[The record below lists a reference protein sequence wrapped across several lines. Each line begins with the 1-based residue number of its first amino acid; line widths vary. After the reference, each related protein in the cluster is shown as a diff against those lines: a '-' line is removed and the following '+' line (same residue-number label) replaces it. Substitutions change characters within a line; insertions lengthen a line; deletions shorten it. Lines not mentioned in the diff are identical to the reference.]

1 MTLEVNIVI
10 FHLEQLGL
18 MSISLKLCM
27 ILYTCIMSPRSRPYA
42 SVGISVGI
50 SLLEL
55 VGMNHYN
62 LHIYFGIT
70 HWPRTQYS
78 LSLLHFFPM
87 IVLSMICF
95 CQLQNIWP
103 AQVCCFWTWTKLKG
117 CFKSLES
124 FPDSRISTNNTKS
137 IFFFYRH
144 KDRLEEGVGEDEAEV
159 KAGSN

>member
-1 MTLEVNIVI
+1 M
-10 FHLEQLGL
+10 L
-18 MSISLKLCM
+18 MCYFVSCAAFVCRHFPM
-27 ILYTCIMSPRSRPYA
+27 MQCAFWP
-42 SVGISVGI
+42 
-50 SLLEL
+50 LLSQPHGGARF
-55 VGMNHYN
+55 VKRANWP

-70 HWPRTQYS
+70 HWPRTHYS

-124 FPDSRISTNNTKS
+124 FPDPRISTNNTKS